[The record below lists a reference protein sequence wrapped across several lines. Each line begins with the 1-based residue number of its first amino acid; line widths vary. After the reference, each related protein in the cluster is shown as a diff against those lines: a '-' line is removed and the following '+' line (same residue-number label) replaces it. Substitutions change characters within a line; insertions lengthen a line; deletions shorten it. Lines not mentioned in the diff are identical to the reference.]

1 MEATTTESN
10 VLNRPVITITP
21 EQLLAHWQDHRRLTK
36 RTIEAFPEAEF
47 FNFSI
52 GGMRTFAEL
61 VMEMIDIAGPGA
73 KGIATGDWSGY
84 GADGTTHSVAPKTK
98 VEVLQLWDD
107 ATEKISS
114 YWPQI
119 HPERFQENDVAFGQ
133 YEGIIYSSLLYF
145 IDNEIHHRAQGY
157 VYLRALN
164 IQPPFFW
171 DRS

>member
-1 MEATTTESN
+1 METTAIESN
-10 VLNRPVITITP
+10 VLNTPVVTITP
-21 EQLLAHWQDHRRLTK
+21 DQFLAHWQEHRRLTR

-47 FNFSI
+47 FTFSI

-84 GADGTTHSVAPKTK
+84 GADGSNHTTAPETK
-98 VEVLQLWDD
+98 AEVLQLWD
-107 ATEKISS
+107 ATTEKIDT
-114 YWPQI
+114 YWAQI
-119 HPERFQENDVAFGQ
+119 PSGRFQENDVAFGQ